1 MDVGSLIPAGL
12 LSNRLDLTTVPAAG
26 YNKLSENL
34 RKLTPLSMQCAIFCG
49 GSRCKYENPK
59 AWPPVHMAIQDVFS
73 HWVTEDVLAM
83 ARPSTEQIE
92 KRRIVAQFQAWG
104 IKTIVNL
111 QTPGE
116 HASCGGP
123 LEDSGFAYDPNVFMT
138 HEKKNKIRPIT
149 FRGISPSEISKTRR
163 TWRVCARGQA
173 VTDLNLKFEENINVT
188 EIIVPFDGCHAI
200 SITDYGDATLGKLL
214 DMVKVV
220 AFAVQEGRVAIH
232 CHAGLGRT
240 GVLIACYLVYSLRVR
255 ANDAIRF
262 VRLKRPNAI
271 QTSGQI
277 LCVQEFEHYVLPQ
290 MIVFA
295 TRETI
300 TGNRISSK
308 SSCGLHSYLRK
319 QRNML
324 HGYEQRTFKQIPKI
338 VFIICERILQ
348 LCDCQADNSPSEIEF
363 LVSSSPF
370 AQKFLCNRIEKNL
383 KDGGSMKHSYSWADS
398 LADATFDGSVLDDNL
413 IDDVLGDGIHD
424 QDLYDNGC
432 YKELQSQIDLKAAVQ
447 SQVHD
452 FVGADQV
459 AKSLLFDHELLPEA
473 RRAKVREYQID
484 LNNRQTAWQRLELE
498 TDLHVLSALLY
509 NWLENLKYPVL
520 GTDDLSMIV
529 VWGNNIEKCFEKLE
543 ICDCYLIEYLLRF
556 VSRLRPL
563 SRDGQTLLIKRLMAA
578 LTQQSIWINQG
589 LLPSGKEFGKLR
601 GGTCTKLE
609 EFFFGLMSLI
619 MEINTMEFDQSVS
632 NSFRWPTSNSPSH
645 DDDDDEDVVHSS

>member
-138 HEKKNKIRPIT
+138 HEIYYYNFAWK
-149 FRGISPSEISKTRR
+149 
-163 TWRVCARGQA
+163 
-173 VTDLNLKFEENINVT
+173 
-188 EIIVPFDGCHAI
+188 
-200 SITDYGDATLGKLL
+200 DYGDATLGKLL

-398 LADATFDGSVLDDNL
+398 LADATFDGSGSSTICGDDSNRNTSEDISAMSCSSPEVPSCVSEYSVLDDNL

>member
-138 HEKKNKIRPIT
+138 HERL
-149 FRGISPSEISKTRR
+149 RGCD
-163 TWRVCARGQA
+163 TWKALGYGEGRGVCCARRSSCDSLPRG
-173 VTDLNLKFEENINVT
+173 
-188 EIIVPFDGCHAI
+188 
-200 SITDYGDATLGKLL
+200 
-214 DMVKVV
+214 
-220 AFAVQEGRVAIH
+220 
-232 CHAGLGRT
+232 
-240 GVLIACYLVYSLRVR
+240 LRVR

-398 LADATFDGSVLDDNL
+398 LADATFDGSGSSTICGDDSNRNTSEDISAMSCSSPEVPSCVSEYSVLDDNL